1 MHRQIFMLWGD
12 FVLFLQNENA
22 AQRRFLYLTTAV
34 CHYIFDVSVPMSVP
48 VPLLVSI
55 PLLSVL
61 LVIPMLVLVPAPMS
75 VLLSVFVSKLVSD
88 VPGTLSLVPVGVDVP
103 GVPDVSF
110 DKSKL
115 SSQDVRIMPMHNT
128 AESIRASESNIAVT
142 FLFSD
147 IIFISAP
154 FVSLILIFPDH
165 AVLYGIICS
174 QNFHMLL
181 PLQPLMAYL
190 TSKYIFILFYYYLL
204 LSTN

>member
-88 VPGTLSLVPVGVDVP
+88 ISGTLSLVPVGVDVP

-154 FVSLILIFPDH
+154 FVSLILIFSRPRC
-165 AVLYGIICS
+165 VIRY
-174 QNFHMLL
+174 N
-181 PLQPLMAYL
+181 
-190 TSKYIFILFYYYLL
+190 L
-204 LSTN
+204 LSKFSYATTSAAARRLI

>member
-103 GVPDVSF
+103 GV
-110 DKSKL
+110 
-115 SSQDVRIMPMHNT
+115 
-128 AESIRASESNIAVT
+128 E
-142 FLFSD
+142 FL
-147 IIFISAP
+147 
-154 FVSLILIFPDH
+154 
-165 AVLYGIICS
+165 
-174 QNFHMLL
+174 
-181 PLQPLMAYL
+181 
-190 TSKYIFILFYYYLL
+190 
-204 LSTN
+204 